1 MRYFQVP
8 FNINDEDKI
17 IGGYL
22 SLRQFAWI
30 IAAGTIIAIAFLGD
44 RSYMTIHR
52 NSTGSSHITFNY
64 ISLTIRLII
73 SIIVVV
79 FSALCA
85 FFKIDDTYNFDSY
98 LIKMIKFKM
107 RNKVFKY
114 EK

>member
-17 IGGYL
+17 IGGYM
-22 SLRQFAWI
+22 SLRQFGWI
-30 IAAGTIIAIAFLGD
+30 IAAGTVVALAFLGD

-52 NSTGSSHITFNY
+52 SHTGSSSITFNY
-64 ISLTIRLII
+64 IGLTIRLIV

-79 FSALCA
+79 FAALCA
-85 FFKIDDTYNFDSY
+85 FLKVDDTYNFDSY
-98 LIKMIKFKM
+98 LIKMFRFKF

-114 EK
+114 GR

>member
-17 IGGYL
+17 IGGYM
-22 SLRQFAWI
+22 SLRQLGWLI
-30 IAAGTIIAIAFLGD
+30 CAGTIVALVFLGD
-44 RSYMTIHR
+44 RSYMTIHK
-52 NSTGSSHITFNY
+52 NTMGSSSITFNY
-64 ISLTIRLII
+64 IGLTIRLII
-73 SIIVVV
+73 SIVVVV

-85 FFKIDDTYNFDSY
+85 FFKVDDTYNFDSY
-98 LIKMIKFKM
+98 LIKMLKFKL

>member
-1 MRYFQVP
+1 MP

-22 SLRQFAWI
+22 SLRQFGWI
-30 IAAGTIIAIAFLGD
+30 IGAGTIVALVFLGD

-52 NSTGSSHITFNY
+52 STTGSSSITFNY
-64 ISLTIRLII
+64 IGITIRLII
-73 SIIVVV
+73 SIVAAV

-85 FFKIDDTYNFDSY
+85 FFKVDDTYNFDSY
-98 LIKMIKFKM
+98 LIKMLKFKF